1 MTYFPSELSS
11 KIFVE
16 KFNKVSI
23 LVTEVS
29 KYVFKVDKYWIA
41 FEAVRGK
48 MEKLGMTEKDVGEAI
63 ERVRS
68 KKREIS
74 KRDKGKIL

>member
-1 MTYFPSELSS
+1 LTYFPSELSS

-48 MEKLGMTEKDVGEAI
+48 TEKLGMTEKDVGEGI